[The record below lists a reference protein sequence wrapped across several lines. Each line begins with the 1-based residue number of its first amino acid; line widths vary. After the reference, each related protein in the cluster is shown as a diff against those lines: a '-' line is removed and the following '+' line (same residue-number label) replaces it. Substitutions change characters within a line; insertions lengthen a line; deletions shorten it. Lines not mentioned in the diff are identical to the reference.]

1 MSVPQPT
8 ASLDESG
15 GGRSPEAPALT
26 MIVWMLAPFWSAPIE
41 TILAELV
48 ARPDGLTQIEAD
60 RRLLRLGPNRRSD
73 TRAITPLGLLLNQ
86 FRSPLV
92 LLLLFAMT
100 LSLFLGETTDGVI
113 VLAIVLGSALLG
125 FFQEYRAGHAVA
137 KLLAVIQ
144 TRVTV
149 LRDGRE
155 VDLPQ
160 DVLVPGDVVVLAAG
174 AAVPADCRILRST
187 DLFVDESTLTG
198 ESYPAEKGAADL
210 PGDTPLAKRSNAL
223 FQGSHVVSGTGRA
236 VVVQTGAHT
245 VFGEIAERLRL
256 RPPETEFE
264 RGLRRFGGML
274 IQITML
280 LVIAIFG
287 INVYLN
293 RPVVDSF
300 LFALALAVG
309 LTPELL
315 PAIVSLT
322 LARGAQQMAASHVI
336 VRRLNSIEDFGSM
349 NVLCSDKTGTL
360 TEGVVRLHAAL
371 DVDGH
376 ASDEV
381 LLYSQLNAVFE
392 SGFPNPIDEA
402 LRRQPCPDLAA
413 YAKVDEVPY
422 DFIRKRLSVVV
433 ERTTPSADTCRHTM
447 ITKGALRNVLEACVD
462 AQTNIGP
469 GGARTVPIAEVR
481 APMQERFEA
490 YSEQGYRVLG
500 VAVRDVTDDPIIDK
514 DDEQQMTFIGFLLLE
529 DPPKAGALDA
539 IVELRQLGVALKII
553 TGDNRLVA
561 GRMGRHMGLERPT
574 VLTGEEL
581 HALSDTALLQRAGE
595 VDIFA
600 EIEPNQKERILAALR
615 KAGNVV
621 GYLGDG
627 INDASALHTA
637 DVGISVES
645 AVDVAKEAA
654 DIVLLERDLGVLAQ
668 GVRLGR
674 QTFANTLKYVFIT
687 TSANFGNMVSM
698 AGASLFL
705 PFLPLLPKQILLN
718 NFLSDV
724 PSMTIATD
732 RVDREQVDRPR
743 RWDIRFIRNFM
754 LVFGLV
760 SSVFDYV
767 TFGALLYWLRATE
780 REFQTGWF
788 LESLMTE
795 LFIVLVIRTRRPFF
809 RSRPGTVL
817 LAATLVVAGATIFL
831 PYTPLGAL
839 FGFVPLSP
847 LLILLLL
854 GISGG
859 YLVASELVKGWF
871 FRRFG

>member
-1 MSVPQPT
+1 
-8 ASLDESG
+8 
-15 GGRSPEAPALT
+15 
-26 MIVWMLAPFWSAPIE
+26 MLGLMVAPFWSAPIE
-41 TILAELV
+41 TVLADLM

-60 RRLLRLGPNRRSD
+60 QRRLRFGPNRSSD
-73 TRAITPLGLLLNQ
+73 LKKVTPFGLLLNQ

-92 LLLLFAMT
+92 ILLLFAMM

-125 FFQEYRAGHAVA
+125 FWQEYRAGNAVA
-137 KLLAVIQ
+137 RLLAVIQ
-144 TRVTV
+144 TTVTT

-155 VDLPQ
+155 VDLPH
-160 DVLVPGDVVVLAAG
+160 DALVPGDVIVLAAG

-198 ESYPAEKGAADL
+198 ESYPTEKDAGNL
-210 PGDTPLAKRSNAL
+210 PDDTPLAKRVNVL

-236 VVVQTGAHT
+236 VVVQTGMKT
-245 VFGEIAERLRL
+245 MFGEIAERLRL

-264 RGLRRFGGML
+264 HGLRQFGGLL
-274 IQITML
+274 IQITL
-280 LVIAIFG
+280 LFVIAIFG
-287 INVYLN
+287 INVYLH

-322 LARGAQQMAASHVI
+322 LARGAQQMAKSRVI

-349 NVLCSDKTGTL
+349 NVLCCDKTGTL

-371 DVDGH
+371 DADGN
-376 ASDEV
+376 ANDQV
-381 LLYSQLNAVFE
+381 LLYAELNAAFE

-402 LRRQPCPDLAA
+402 LRRLPCPDLAA

-433 ERTTPSADTCRHTM
+433 ERTTPAKDNYRHTM
-447 ITKGALRNVLEACVD
+447 ITKGALRNVLEVCVD
-462 AQTNIGP
+462 AKPLMDP
-469 GGARTVPIAEVR
+469 GAAGTVPIAEVL
-481 APMQERFEA
+481 APLQERFET

-500 VAVRDVTDDPIIDK
+500 VAVRDVTDDPIINK
-514 DDEQQMTFIGFLLLE
+514 DDERQMTFIGFLLLE

-553 TGDNRLVA
+553 TGDNRLAA
-561 GRMGRHMGLERPT
+561 GRMGRQMGLERPT
-574 VLTGEEL
+574 VLSGEEL
-581 HALSDTALLQRAGE
+581 RGLSDTALLQRVGE
-595 VDIFA
+595 VNIFA

-654 DIVLLERDLGVLAQ
+654 DIVLLARDLRVLAQ

-674 QTFANTLKYVFIT
+674 QAFANTLKYVFIT

-698 AGASLFL
+698 AGASVFL

-732 RVDREQVDRPR
+732 SVDREQVDRPR

-788 LESLMTE
+788 VESLMTE
-795 LFIVLVIRTRRPFF
+795 LFIVLVMRTRRPFF
-809 RSRPGTVL
+809 RSRPGTLL
-817 LAATLVVAGATIFL
+817 LATTLIVAGTTIFL
-831 PYTPLGAL
+831 PYTAPGAL
-839 FGFVPLSP
+839 FGFVPLPPSFV
-847 LLILLLL
+847 LLLL
-854 GISGG
+854 GITGG
-859 YLVASELVKGWF
+859 YLGASELVKGWF
-871 FRRFG
+871 FRRFA

>member
-1 MSVPQPT
+1 MTPVIP
-8 ASLDESG
+8 
-15 GGRSPEAPALT
+15 
-26 MIVWMLAPFWSAPIE
+26 APFWTSPIE
-41 TILAELV
+41 TVVAGLAS
-48 ARPDGLTQIEAD
+48 RPEGLTQSEAD
-60 RRLLRLGPNRRSD
+60 RQLLHFGPNRGAD
-73 TRAITPLGLLLNQ
+73 TRKATALGLLLNQ

-92 LLLLFAMT
+92 ILLLFAMT

-125 FFQEYRAGHAVA
+125 FWQEFRASHAVA

-144 TRVTV
+144 TRVRV

-155 VDLPQ
+155 IELSQ
-160 DVLVPGDVVVLAAG
+160 EALVPGDVIVLAAG
-174 AAVPADCRILRST
+174 ASVPADCRILRST

-198 ESYPAEKGAADL
+198 ESYPAEKSAGEL
-210 PGDTPLAKRSNAL
+210 PADTPLAKRANAL
-223 FQGSHVVSGTGRA
+223 FQGSHVVSGVGRA
-236 VVVQTGAHT
+236 VVVQTAART
-245 VFGEIAERLRL
+245 VFGEIAAQLQL
-256 RPPETEFE
+256 RPPATEFE
-264 RGLRRFGGML
+264 RGLRSFGALL
-274 IQITML
+274 IQITLL

-287 INVYLN
+287 INVYLQ

-322 LARGAQQMAASHVI
+322 LARGAQRMAASHVI

-360 TEGVVRLHAAL
+360 TEGVVHVHAAL
-371 DVDGH
+371 DAGGNPSQ
-376 ASDEV
+376 AV
-381 LLYSQLNAVFE
+381 LLYAQLNATFE
-392 SGFPNPIDEA
+392 SGFPNPIDAA
-402 LRRQPCPDLAA
+402 LRRLPCPDLASFV
-413 YAKVDEVPY
+413 KLDEVPY

-433 ERTTPSADTCRHTM
+433 ERPASPADGHRHTM
-447 ITKGALRNVLEACVD
+447 ITKGALRNVLEVCVD
-462 AQTNIGP
+462 AEMRVDP
-469 GGARTVPIAEVR
+469 GTRRVVPVAAVQAGLE
-481 APMQERFEA
+481 ERFAA
-490 YSEQGYRVLG
+490 YSEEGYRVLG
-500 VAVRDVTDDPIIDK
+500 VAIRDVTGDPVIDK
-514 DDEQQMTFIGFLLLE
+514 DDEQQMTFLGFLLLE
-529 DPPKAGALDA
+529 DPPKAGAREA
-539 IVELRQLGVALKII
+539 IAELRQLGVQLKII

-561 GRMGRHMGLERPT
+561 GRMGRLMGIERPS
-574 VLTGEEL
+574 VCSGEDL
-581 HALSDTALLQRAGE
+581 RRLSDTALLQRVGE

-600 EIEPNQKERILAALR
+600 ETEPNQKERILSALR
-615 KAGNVV
+615 TAGNVV

-627 INDASALHTA
+627 INDATALHAA
-637 DVGISVES
+637 DVGISVDS

-654 DIVLLERDLGVLAQ
+654 DIVLLERDLGVVAQ

-732 RVDREQVDRPR
+732 RVDRQQVERPR

-760 SSVFDYV
+760 SSVFDYL

-780 REFQTGWF
+780 QEFQTGWF
-788 LESLMTE
+788 IESLMTE
-795 LFIVLVIRTRRPFF
+795 LFIVLVIRTRGRFY
-809 RSRPGTVL
+809 RSRPGALL
-817 LAATLVVAGATIFL
+817 LAATFVVAGTTIFL
-831 PYTPLGAL
+831 PYTRLGAL
-839 FGFVPLSP
+839 FGFVPLP
-847 LLILLLL
+847 AGFVLLLIGITVAYLL
-854 GISGG
+854 
-859 YLVASELVKGWF
+859 ASELVKGWF
-871 FRRFG
+871 FRRFA

>member
-1 MSVPQPT
+1 
-8 ASLDESG
+8 
-15 GGRSPEAPALT
+15 
-26 MIVWMLAPFWSAPIE
+26 MLGLMVAPFWSAPIE
-41 TILAELV
+41 TVLADLM

-60 RRLLRLGPNRRSD
+60 QRRLRFGPNRSSD
-73 TRAITPLGLLLNQ
+73 LKKVTPFGLLLNQ

-92 LLLLFAMT
+92 ILLLFAMM

-125 FFQEYRAGHAVA
+125 FWQEYRAGNAVA
-137 KLLAVIQ
+137 RLLAVIQ
-144 TRVTV
+144 TTVTT

-155 VDLPQ
+155 VDLPH
-160 DVLVPGDVVVLAAG
+160 DALVPGDVIVLAAG

-198 ESYPAEKGAADL
+198 ESYPTEKDAGNL
-210 PGDTPLAKRSNAL
+210 PDDTPLAKRVNVL

-236 VVVQTGAHT
+236 VVVQTGMKT
-245 VFGEIAERLRL
+245 MFGEIAERLRL

-264 RGLRRFGGML
+264 HGLRQFGGLL
-274 IQITML
+274 IQITL
-280 LVIAIFG
+280 LFVIAIFG
-287 INVYLN
+287 INVYLH

-322 LARGAQQMAASHVI
+322 LARGAQQMAKSRVI

-349 NVLCSDKTGTL
+349 NVLCCDKTGTL

-371 DVDGH
+371 DADGN
-376 ASDEV
+376 ANDQV
-381 LLYSQLNAVFE
+381 LLYAELNAAFE

-402 LRRQPCPDLAA
+402 LRRLPCPDLAA

-433 ERTTPSADTCRHTM
+433 ERTTPAKDNYRHTM
-447 ITKGALRNVLEACVD
+447 ITKGALRNVLEVCVD
-462 AQTNIGP
+462 AKPLMDP
-469 GGARTVPIAEVR
+469 GAAGTVPIAEVL
-481 APMQERFEA
+481 APLQERFET

-500 VAVRDVTDDPIIDK
+500 VAVRDVTDDPIINK
-514 DDEQQMTFIGFLLLE
+514 DDERQMTFIGFLLLE

-553 TGDNRLVA
+553 TGDNRLAA
-561 GRMGRHMGLERPT
+561 GRMGRQMGLERPT
-574 VLTGEEL
+574 VLSGEEL
-581 HALSDTALLQRAGE
+581 RGLSDSALLQRVGE
-595 VDIFA
+595 VNIFA

-654 DIVLLERDLGVLAQ
+654 DIVLLARDLRVLAQ

-674 QTFANTLKYVFIT
+674 QAFANTLKYVFIT

-698 AGASLFL
+698 AGASVFL

-732 RVDREQVDRPR
+732 SVDREQVDRPR

-788 LESLMTE
+788 VESLMTE
-795 LFIVLVIRTRRPFF
+795 LFIVLVMRTRRPFF
-809 RSRPGTVL
+809 RSRPGTLL
-817 LAATLVVAGATIFL
+817 LATTLIVAGTTLFL
-831 PYTPLGAL
+831 PYTAPGAL
-839 FGFVPLSP
+839 FGFVPLPPSFV
-847 LLILLLL
+847 LLLL
-854 GISGG
+854 GITGG
-859 YLVASELVKGWF
+859 YLGASELVKGWF
-871 FRRFG
+871 FRRFA

>member
-1 MSVPQPT
+1 MP
-8 ASLDESG
+8 
-15 GGRSPEAPALT
+15 
-26 MIVWMLAPFWSAPIE
+26 APFWSGAIE
-41 TILAELV
+41 TLLADLDT
-48 ARPDGLTQIEAD
+48 RPEGLTPIEAD
-60 RRLLRLGPNRRSD
+60 RQRQRFGLNRRSD
-73 TRAITPLGLLLNQ
+73 TRTTRAFRLLLNQ

-92 LLLLFAMT
+92 ILLLFAMV

-125 FFQEYRAGHAVA
+125 FLQEYRASHAVA
-137 KLLAVIQ
+137 RLLAVIQ
-144 TRVTV
+144 TKVTA
-149 LRDGRE
+149 LRDGHE
-155 VDLPQ
+155 VELPH
-160 DVLVPGDVVVLAAG
+160 DALVPGDVIVLAAG

-198 ESYPAEKGAADL
+198 ESYPAEKSAGDV
-210 PGDTPLAKRSNAL
+210 PGETPLAKRTNAL
-223 FQGSHVVSGTGRA
+223 FQGSHVVSGSGRA
-236 VVVQTGAHT
+236 VVVQTGTNT
-245 VFGEIAERLRL
+245 VFGGIAERLRL

-264 RGLRRFGGML
+264 RGLRHFGGLL
-274 IQITML
+274 IQITL
-280 LVIAIFG
+280 VLVIAIFA
-287 INVYLN
+287 INVYLH

-322 LARGAQQMAASHVI
+322 LARGAQQMAASKVI

-360 TEGVVRLHAAL
+360 TEGMVTLHAAL
-371 DVDGH
+371 DADGNP
-376 ASDEV
+376 SDDV
-381 LLYSQLNAVFE
+381 LLYAQLNAVFE

-402 LRRQPCPDLAA
+402 LRRLPCPDGGA
-413 YAKVDEVPY
+413 YVKVDEVPY

-433 ERTTPSADTCRHTM
+433 ERTTPSVGTCRHTM

-462 AQTNIGP
+462 AQTRIEP
-469 GGARTVPIAEVR
+469 GGARTVAIAELR
-481 APMQERFEA
+481 ARLQARFEA

-500 VAVRDVTDDPIIDK
+500 VAIRDVTGDPVIDK
-514 DDEQQMTFIGFLLLE
+514 ADEQQMTFVGFLLLE

-553 TGDNRLVA
+553 TGDNRHAA
-561 GRMGRHMGLERPT
+561 GRMGRLMGLERPA

-581 HALSDTALLQRAGE
+581 RESSDTALLQRVGE
-595 VDIFA
+595 ADIFA

-615 KAGNVV
+615 KGGNVV

-627 INDASALHTA
+627 INDASALHAA
-637 DVGISVES
+637 DVGISVDS

-654 DIVLLERDLGVLAQ
+654 DIVLLERDLGVIAR

-674 QTFANTLKYVFIT
+674 RTFANTLKYVFIT

-718 NFLSDV
+718 NFLSDT

-732 RVDREQVDRPR
+732 RVDPEQVDRPR

-767 TFGALLYWLRATE
+767 TFGALLYWLHATE

-788 LESLMTE
+788 VESLMTE
-795 LFIVLVIRTRRPFF
+795 LFIVLVIRTRRPCF
-809 RSRPGTVL
+809 RSRPGTLL
-817 LAATLVVAGATIFL
+817 LAATLIVAGTTIFL
-831 PYTPLGAL
+831 PYTRLGAL
-839 FGFVPLSP
+839 FGFAPLSP
-847 LLILLLL
+847 LFMLLLL
-854 GISGG
+854 AISGA

-871 FRRFG
+871 FRRFA

>member
-1 MSVPQPT
+1 M
-8 ASLDESG
+8 AG
-15 GGRSPEAPALT
+15 LT
-26 MIVWMLAPFWSAPIE
+26 TRA
-41 TILAELV
+41 
-48 ARPDGLTQIEAD
+48 DGLTQVEAD
-60 RRLLRLGPNRRSD
+60 RLLQRFGPNRSSD
-73 TRAITPLGLLLNQ
+73 VRRTTPLGLLLNQ

-92 LLLLFAMT
+92 ILLLFAMT

-125 FFQEYRAGHAVA
+125 FLQEFRASNAVA
-137 KLLAVIQ
+137 RLLAVIQ
-144 TRVTV
+144 TTVRV

-155 VDLPQ
+155 VELPQ
-160 DVLVPGDVVVLAAG
+160 DALVPGDVIVLAAG
-174 AAVPADCRILRST
+174 AAVPADCRILGST

-198 ESYPAEKGAADL
+198 ESYPAEKSAGDL
-210 PGDTPLAKRSNAL
+210 PDDTPLAKRTNAL
-223 FQGSHVVSGTGRA
+223 FQGSHVVSGIARA
-236 VVVQTGAHT
+236 VVVQTGAST
-245 VFGEIAERLRL
+245 VFGEIAERLEL
-256 RPPETEFE
+256 RPPATEFE
-264 RGLRRFGGML
+264 RGLRSFGALL
-274 IQITML
+274 IQITLL

-287 INVYLN
+287 INVFLQ

-322 LARGAQQMAASHVI
+322 LARGAQRMAASHVI

-360 TEGVVRLHAAL
+360 TEGVVRVHAAL
-371 DVDGH
+371 DTDGNP
-376 ASDEV
+376 SDAV
-381 LLYSQLNAVFE
+381 LLYAQLNATFE

-402 LRRQPCPDLAA
+402 LRRLPCADLAS
-413 YAKVDEVPY
+413 YGKVDEVPY
-422 DFIRKRLSVVV
+422 DFIRKRLSVVT
-433 ERTTPSADTCRHTM
+433 EQPASPPDGRRHTM
-447 ITKGALRNVLEACVD
+447 ITKGALRNVLDVCVD
-462 AQTNIGP
+462 AETRVAP
-469 GGARTVPIAEVR
+469 DTVRIVPVAEVHG
-481 APMQERFEA
+481 ALQERFAA

-500 VAVRDVTDDPIIDK
+500 IAVRDVTTDPIIDK
-514 DDEQQMTFIGFLLLE
+514 DDEQQMTFMGFLLLE
-529 DPPKAGALDA
+529 DPPKAGALEA
-539 IVELRQLGVALKII
+539 IVELRQLGVQLKII

-561 GRMGRHMGLERPT
+561 GRMGRQMGLERPE
-574 VLTGEEL
+574 VCTGEDL
-581 HALSDTALLQRAGE
+581 RHLSDTALMQRVGT

-600 EIEPNQKERILAALR
+600 ETEPNQKERIISALR

-627 INDASALHTA
+627 INDATALHAA

-654 DIVLLERDLGVLAQ
+654 DIVLLERDLGVVAQ

-732 RVDREQVDRPR
+732 SVDAEQVEQPR

-760 SSVFDYV
+760 SSVFDYL

-780 REFQTGWF
+780 QEFQTGWF
-788 LESLMTE
+788 IESLMTE
-795 LFIVLVIRTRRPFF
+795 LFIVLVIRTRGRFY
-809 RSRPGTVL
+809 RSRPGTL
-817 LAATLVVAGATIFL
+817 LMTTTFLVAGTTIFL
-831 PYTPLGAL
+831 PYTPFGAL
-839 FGFVPLSP
+839 FGFVPLP
-847 LLILLLL
+847 VGFVLALLAITAA
-854 GISGG
+854 

-871 FRRFG
+871 FRRFA